1 MKIEKGKIRMNKF
14 KLKLRRAFFFANY
27 EVPVIKNCKFF
38 FPDKRFMSS
47 TLLKHSR

>member
-14 KLKLRRAFFFANY
+14 KLKVRRAFFFFANY

-38 FPDKRFMSS
+38 FPDK
-47 TLLKHSR
+47 